1 VRKAAKKLSKR
12 RDCVMRKMRLLA
24 VCIIFII
31 FGSVVNPV
39 FADSGPKPTLE
50 IVVENLNDSNYY
62 LDLLGKEG
70 EYGYFDATHGN
81 EEYDNMH
88 DQPIY
93 KYDTDGWK
101 AIHMR
106 TWVLNGKLTGEPFE
120 TDKSGNVI
128 SMKHSFGYVGVPKEF
143 KIIIQR
149 SDGSL
154 QISDIIHNNHFNSIV
169 HYDMKQNKVLSV
181 RGNILKK
188 DIEFD
193 SKFSRDYFVR
203 VMLTLLIEILIA
215 VPFFYKHLRRILI
228 IAAINFLTQTLL
240 TAGMTIDYPII
251 HLFPF
256 NTGYYAVLVIGE
268 ILVFIAEYLLYL
280 KLFGKSEKR
289 KIAEYTVIANLAS
302 FIAGFIII

>member
-1 VRKAAKKLSKR
+1 
-12 RDCVMRKMRLLA
+12 
-24 VCIIFII
+24 
-31 FGSVVNPV
+31 
-39 FADSGPKPTLE
+39 
-50 IVVENLNDSNYY
+50 
-62 LDLLGKEG
+62 
-70 EYGYFDATHGN
+70 
-81 EEYDNMH
+81 
-88 DQPIY
+88 
-93 KYDTDGWK
+93 
-101 AIHMR
+101 
-106 TWVLNGKLTGEPFE
+106 
-120 TDKSGNVI
+120 
-128 SMKHSFGYVGVPKEF
+128 
-143 KIIIQR
+143 
-149 SDGSL
+149 
-154 QISDIIHNNHFNSIV
+154 
-169 HYDMKQNKVLSV
+169 MKQNKVLSV